1 MAGGVDGGWGRVQV
15 LAFFLS
21 IPFTVFN
28 TSSHMDTNGIFE
40 GLSVPVLPF
49 FVFFFFGGGGG
60 SSFLKNPDG
69 LALRF
74 CKNCI
79 RYIYTYFL
87 LFKYKKISNKISQ

>member
-1 MAGGVDGGWGRVQV
+1 
-15 LAFFLS
+15 
-21 IPFTVFN
+21 
-28 TSSHMDTNGIFE
+28 MDTNDIFE

-49 FVFFFFGGGGG
+49 FSFFLFSF

-87 LFKYKKISNKISQ
+87 FKYKKNKQQN